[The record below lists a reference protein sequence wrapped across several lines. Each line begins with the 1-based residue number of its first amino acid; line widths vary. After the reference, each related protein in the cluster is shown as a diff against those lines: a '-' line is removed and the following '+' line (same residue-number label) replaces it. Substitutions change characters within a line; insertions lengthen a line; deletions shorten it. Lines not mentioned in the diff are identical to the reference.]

1 MSHDPRLE
9 NRQRRRLLA
18 AVGGVLIGGTAA
30 AQDRGKPAT
39 DVSVARERRNAAVT
53 STTPR
58 ITLIVPTPAG
68 NSTDRV
74 GRVVAGALSTILEVP
89 VRVDNV
95 PGNSGVIGLNAIAA
109 SANDGSVLGLV
120 TSTSLIG
127 GKLLSRSAR
136 FSPVDDFEWLA
147 ILGTFPTVMVVAAG
161 SGYDGLDEWLAAARR
176 APKPLVYGSVGG
188 GSAGHLAGAY
198 LRYEQGA
205 NLSHRT
211 VESLDEGHT
220 LLVDGKIDVLFEGVP
235 SLLPGT
241 ARSGQRIVA
250 VTSAKRVASMPNI
263 PAFGELW
270 DNAFEVWIGLVA
282 PKELDKRAYIRLAPA
297 VGVMLAEPAHLDAM
311 RAGGLQLLGLTG
323 DSARSYM
330 EHEFVR
336 NAKLIARLND
346 EGRRN

>member
-1 MSHDPRLE
+1 MTHDGRLE

-18 AVGGVLIGGTAA
+18 ALGGLVLGRAAA
-30 AQDRGKPAT
+30 AQDQGKAAT
-39 DVSVARERRNAAVT
+39 A
-53 STTPR
+53 R
-58 ITLIVPTPAG
+58 ITLVVPTPAG

-74 GRVVAGALSTILEVP
+74 GRVVAGALGRILEVP

-95 PGNSGVIGLNAIAA
+95 PGNTGVTGVNAIAA

-120 TSTSLIG
+120 TSTALIG

-136 FSPVDDFEWLA
+136 FSPIDDFEWLA
-147 ILGTFPTVMVVAAG
+147 ILGTFPTVMVVA
-161 SGYDGLDEWLAAARR
+161 SSSRYDTLDEWLAAARR
-176 APKPLVYGSVGG
+176 APKPMVYGSVGT

-211 VESLDEGHT
+211 VESLDEGH
-220 LLVDGKIDVLFEGVP
+220 LLLGDGKLDVLFDGVP

-241 ARSGQRIVA
+241 ARSGHRAIA
-250 VTSAKRVASMPNI
+250 VSSAKRVATMPNT

-270 DNAFEVWIGLVA
+270 ENAFEVWIGLVA
-282 PKELDKRAYIRLAPA
+282 PKDLDKHAYVRLAPA
-297 VGVMLAEPAHLDAM
+297 VSVMLSEPAHRAAM
-311 RAGGLQLLGLTG
+311 QEAGLQVLGLAG
-323 DSARSYM
+323 SDARAYL
-330 EHEFVR
+330 EQEFVR